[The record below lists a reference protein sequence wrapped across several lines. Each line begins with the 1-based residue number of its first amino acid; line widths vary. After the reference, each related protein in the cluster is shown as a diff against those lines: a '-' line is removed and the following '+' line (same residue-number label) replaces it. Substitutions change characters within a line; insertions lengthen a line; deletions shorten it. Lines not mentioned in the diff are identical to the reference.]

1 MIITNINNFSYWD
14 LHAVSDH
21 DNEYD
26 CDFFFVEFDLC
37 CDFDPDDANDDG
49 DGDTDGTI
57 MMMVESVISRG
68 RQ

>member
-14 LHAVSDH
+14 LRAVSDH

-26 CDFFFVEFDLC
+26 CDQHFFFVEFDLC
-37 CDFDPDDANDDG
+37 CDFDADGANDDG

-57 MMMVESVISRG
+57 YDDG
-68 RQ
+68 G